1 MFSVLFQNKQ
11 LEFHSP
17 GTEVS
22 EEGEVIGD
30 GELELGGLLLEVAL
44 DSDNF
49 KKGTGVLAG
58 SGLLLNCEAE
68 SGVLLKSGEASG
80 VLLNCGL

>member
-1 MFSVLFQNKQ
+1 MISVLFQNKQ

-30 GELELGGLLLEVAL
+30 GELELSGLLLDVAL
-44 DSDNF
+44 GSDIL
-49 KKGTGVLAG
+49 KGTGVLAG
-58 SGLLLNCEAE
+58 PGLLLNCEAE
-68 SGVLLKSGEASG
+68 SRVLLKSGEESG
-80 VLLNCGL
+80 VLLNCGW

>member
-1 MFSVLFQNKQ
+1 MMLSVLFQNKQ

-17 GTEVS
+17 GIEVS

-30 GELELGGLLLEVAL
+30 GVELGGLLLEVAL
-44 DSDNF
+44 GSDNF

-58 SGLLLNCEAE
+58 FGLLLNCEAE

-80 VLLNCGL
+80 VLLNCGW

>member
-22 EEGEVIGD
+22 EEGEVSGD
-30 GELELGGLLLEVAL
+30 GELELSGLLLEVAL
-44 DSDNF
+44 GSDNL
-49 KKGTGVLAG
+49 KGIGVLAG
-58 SGLLLNCEAE
+58 PGLLLNCEAE

>member
-1 MFSVLFQNKQ
+1 M
-11 LEFHSP
+11 
-17 GTEVS
+17 GVS

-30 GELELGGLLLEVAL
+30 VVELGGLLLEVAL
-44 DSDNF
+44 VSDNL
-49 KKGTGVLAG
+49 KGTGVLAG

>member
-1 MFSVLFQNKQ
+1 MLSVLFQNKQ

-22 EEGEVIGD
+22 EEGEVSGD

-44 DSDNF
+44 GSDNLE
-49 KKGTGVLAG
+49 GTGVIAG

-80 VLLNCGL
+80 VLLNCGW

>member
-44 DSDNF
+44 VSDNL
-49 KKGTGVLAG
+49 KGTGVLAG
-58 SGLLLNCEAE
+58 PGLLLNCEGE

-80 VLLNCGL
+80 VLLNCGW

>member
-1 MFSVLFQNKQ
+1 MMFSVLFQNKQ

-17 GTEVS
+17 AIEVS

-30 GELELGGLLLEVAL
+30 GVELGGLLLEVAL
-44 DSDNF
+44 GSDNL
-49 KKGTGVLAG
+49 KGTGVLAG
-58 SGLLLNCEAE
+58 SG
-68 SGVLLKSGEASG
+68 